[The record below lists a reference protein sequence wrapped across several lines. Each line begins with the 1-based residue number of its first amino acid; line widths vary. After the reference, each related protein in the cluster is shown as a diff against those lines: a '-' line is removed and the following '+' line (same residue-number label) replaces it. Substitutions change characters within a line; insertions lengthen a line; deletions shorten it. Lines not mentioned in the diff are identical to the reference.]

1 MHLLY
6 DQKPISIF
14 TISADTRIRVEFCN
28 VKMKMRPCQFRHF
41 HNYLNNLS
49 KKLHSRTESVDLL
62 LVKDS
67 LNIQIS
73 LNHFLLLCQA
83 VQSVMQKRFDLKE
96 FYQN

>member
-6 DQKPISIF
+6 DQKPVSIF
-14 TISADTRIRVEFCN
+14 TTSTDTKIGVEFCN
-28 VKMKMRPCQFRHF
+28 VKMKMKPCQFRHF
-41 HNYLNNLS
+41 HYYLDNLS
-49 KKLHSRTESVDLL
+49 KKLDDKTESIDLL

-83 VQSVMQKRFDLKE
+83 VQSVMQKKFKNKN

>member
-6 DQKPISIF
+6 NEKPISIF
-14 TISADTRIRVEFCN
+14 MTNSDAKIRVEFCN
-28 VKMKMRPCQFRHF
+28 VKMKMKPCQFRHF

-49 KKLHSRTESVDLL
+49 KKLHSKTESVELL

-73 LNHFLLLCQA
+73 LNHFLLLSQA
-83 VQSVMQKRFDLKE
+83 VQSVMRKRFNLKDI
-96 FYQN
+96 YQN

>member
-6 DQKPISIF
+6 DQKPVSIF
-14 TISADTRIRVEFCN
+14 TTSTDTRISVKFCN
-28 VKMKMRPCQFRHF
+28 VKMKMKLCQFRHF

-49 KKLHSRTESVDLL
+49 KKLNSETESVDLL

-67 LNIQIS
+67 LNIKIS

-83 VQSVMQKRFDLKE
+83 VQSVMQKRFKNNE